1 MLGFLN
7 DKSNTWENKYILEG
21 KRGGDERPAPLTA
34 QTLGPVSAPSDS
46 YTGPWQNTGFLFL
59 FSKNQQMGFVPNIVV
74 TCSFKKH
81 SNLTIFKRRS
91 SSVSTPTAPGS
102 PTGSATPTEHDPP
115 PWPVPFF
122 PGCDSPPPP
131 PPPHYS
137 KHCND
142 FLSPLQLLF
151 FFFCKYVRGQIPR
164 SGAVKSHDTCF

>member
-1 MLGFLN
+1 MTKVTHGRTSIYW
-7 DKSNTWENKYILEG
+7 KG
-21 KRGGDERPAPLTA
+21 KGEEMRDPPPSPLRPSAP
-34 QTLGPVSAPSDS
+34 GSAPSDS

-115 PWPVPFF
+115 PRPVPFF
-122 PGCDSPPPP
+122 PGCDSPA

-151 FFFCKYVRGQIPR
+151 FFFLQVCPWTN
-164 SGAVKSHDTCF
+164 S